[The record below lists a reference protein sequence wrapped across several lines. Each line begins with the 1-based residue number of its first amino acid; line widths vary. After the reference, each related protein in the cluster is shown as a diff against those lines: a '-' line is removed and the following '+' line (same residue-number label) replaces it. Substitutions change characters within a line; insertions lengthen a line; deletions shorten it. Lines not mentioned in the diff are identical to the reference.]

1 MVCRGRFR
9 GPIWSEGSVA
19 EAIAKHMPV
28 IPGEHTIYPH
38 LYACPNVVLRDPD
51 TGRFEGATHVM
62 TPPSGVAA
70 A

>member
-1 MVCRGRFR
+1 MWC
-9 GPIWSEGSVA
+9 
-19 EAIAKHMPV
+19 
-28 IPGEHTIYPH
+28 
-38 LYACPNVVLRDPD
+38 CVLRDPD